1 VSLAIPKNFS
11 RLKRRNPLKSP
22 DSHAQIQGNERKRK
36 SRRKEMKAKSPWIK
50 DNKNQTILFLR
61 EGTREVRDDD
71 KRSKSV

>member
-1 VSLAIPKNFS
+1 
-11 RLKRRNPLKSP
+11 
-22 DSHAQIQGNERKRK
+22 
-36 SRRKEMKAKSPWIK
+36 MKAKSPWIK